1 MITKQ
6 KSSVYSILSG
16 FFIPFVIYHAPAI
29 FQKTYSKPLIWLLEA
44 GMGFFVLI
52 AYFIIKLQ
60 KGSGMKS
67 YGLFRQ
73 KAFWINLLVGMLFG
87 ICFFSLNILFSVFL
101 GWNSISISISF
112 SQALMYAFV
121 FSAGTVLPSLTKD
134 TLTRLTFLHTD
145 LDTKIK
151 NG

>member
-1 MITKQ
+1 
-6 KSSVYSILSG
+6 
-16 FFIPFVIYHAPAI
+16 
-29 FQKTYSKPLIWLLEA
+29 
-44 GMGFFVLI
+44 
-52 AYFIIKLQ
+52 
-60 KGSGMKS
+60 MKS